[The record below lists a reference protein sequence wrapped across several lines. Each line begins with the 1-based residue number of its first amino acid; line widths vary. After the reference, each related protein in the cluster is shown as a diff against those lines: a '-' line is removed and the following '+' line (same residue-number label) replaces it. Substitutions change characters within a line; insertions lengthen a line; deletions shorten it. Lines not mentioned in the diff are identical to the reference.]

1 MKKLIWN
8 TKKNSKS
15 FWGEYH
21 YNASSNWI
29 FYLLEKIKYEILEDL
44 NQIKKSDEII
54 IVDSELNSK
63 TSFYYD
69 LSNKCSKIFLIHLGD
84 EGGKEKTD
92 LIYECCSHVW
102 RTFCLGYFF
111 NNNKA
116 TCIPIGYK
124 GGLTVNKKKILEKK
138 YLWSFIGTPHA
149 SSRYDLILQ
158 NKKIEPNYIKFT
170 SKFNSKDSL
179 KINEY
184 SDVINN
190 SKFLLCPNGY
200 FHPETYRLY
209 EALECGSIPIVE
221 NLYNYYDRFFPNNP
235 LLKIK
240 FWKEAKEIILSMNDD
255 KKKLIEQSNI
265 CNNWWLDIKKK
276 YQENFKLVI
285 DDG

>member
-8 TKKNSKS
+8 TQKNSKS

-111 NNNKA
+111 NNNKV

-124 GGLTVNKKKILEKK
+124 SGLTVNKKKIL
-138 YLWSFIGTPHA
+138 
-149 SSRYDLILQ
+149 
-158 NKKIEPNYIKFT
+158 
-170 SKFNSKDSL
+170 
-179 KINEY
+179 
-184 SDVINN
+184 
-190 SKFLLCPNGY
+190 
-200 FHPETYRLY
+200 
-209 EALECGSIPIVE
+209 
-221 NLYNYYDRFFPNNP
+221 
-235 LLKIK
+235 
-240 FWKEAKEIILSMNDD
+240 
-255 KKKLIEQSNI
+255 KKKKFMVLYWNSS
-265 CNNWWLDIKKK
+265 CIKS
-276 YQENFKLVI
+276 L
-285 DDG
+285 